1 MPLIYDKHIPLPAM
15 SRESIQRNDKAA
27 PAELLTR
34 SRAEIAKILDR
45 ILRRKL
51 QLTAYLDDGEQLI
64 VTRLRRVD
72 PVEDY
77 ILVDYG
83 QSRPAN
89 RLLLE
94 RKAVLFHCESGRQ
107 HIQFSASLPREAVD
121 GKDAAVRLG
130 FPEYLM
136 QHQHRRH
143 PRFRIPPD
151 LRLKCVVECPGVIS
165 FDMDVQDISS
175 GGVGMVTHDAG
186 VKLEPGTVLPGCW
199 IKHPLH
205 RPICVDL
212 EIRHSTVVQL
222 PDGAS
227 KVRTGCRFVG
237 GAADIAELIGMF
249 SLDLNESS

>member
-1 MPLIYDKHIPLPAM
+1 M
-15 SRESIQRNDKAA
+15 SPENIHRNDTAQ

-34 SRAEIAKILDR
+34 SRAEIGRSLDR
-45 ILRRKL
+45 IVRRKL
-51 QLTAYLDDGEQLI
+51 PLTAYLDNGEQLF

-83 QSRPAN
+83 PSRPAN

-94 RKAVLFHCESGRQ
+94 SKAIIFHCESGRL
-107 HIQFSASLPREAVD
+107 HVQFSATLPREAVHD
-121 GKDAAVRLG
+121 GTAAVRLG

-165 FDMDVQDISS
+165 FEMDVQDISR
-175 GGVGMVTHDAG
+175 GGVGMVTHGPDI
-186 VKLEPGTVLPGCW
+186 KLEPGTVLPGCR
-199 IKHPLH
+199 IMRPSH
-205 RPICVDL
+205 RPLCVDM
-212 EIRHSTVVQL
+212 EIRHSIVVRL
-222 PDGAS
+222 PDGTS

-237 GAADIAELIGMF
+237 RVDDVAELVATF
-249 SLDLNESS
+249 SLDLNESL